1 MNSSGK
7 KRTGLFRQLTLLV
20 AFALLLLVGCTQEK
34 QPFKFVQ
41 LSDPQLGMG
50 GYEHDKAALRQAVEQ
65 VNALDCDFVVV
76 CGDLVHHAADSS
88 FRDFLDII
96 GECEVP
102 YYFVPGNHDVGK
114 EPTKERLEWYRRE
127 IGEDYYSFDHKGFRF
142 VGVNSPLWKSPLEEE
157 TGKHD
162 RWFTNLLEESGRH
175 RIVVIGHY
183 PLFIKEPGEEENY
196 SNLSVDKRTA
206 LLDLFTTHEVEAYLT
221 GHRHETL
228 LNEYQGIQL
237 VTGETTSKNFD
248 DRPLGFRLWSA
259 SPDTL
264 THRFVELQSFEY

>member
-1 MNSSGK
+1 M
-7 KRTGLFRQLTLLV
+7 RIILLV
-20 AFALLLLVGCTQEK
+20 VFAGILLGGCVNETP
-34 QPFKFVQ
+34 PFSFVQ
-41 LSDPQLGMG
+41 LCDPQLGMG
-50 GYEHDKAALRQAVEQ
+50 GYEHDKAALRQAVKQ
-65 VNALDCDFVVV
+65 VKALDCDFVVV

-102 YYFVPGNHDVGK
+102 SYFVPGNHDVGR
-114 EPTKERLEWYRRE
+114 EPTEERLAWYRQV

-142 VGVNSPLWKSPLEEE
+142 IAVNSSLWKSPLDEESD
-157 TGKHD
+157 KHD
-162 RWFTNLLEESGRH
+162 RWFENLLQGTERE
-175 RIVVIGHY
+175 RIVVVGHY

-196 SNLSVDKRTA
+196 SNLSVSKRTG
-206 LLDLFTTHEVEAYLT
+206 LLELFTEHEVEAYLT

-259 SPDTL
+259 SADTL
-264 THRFVELQSFEY
+264 THRFVELQPFGY